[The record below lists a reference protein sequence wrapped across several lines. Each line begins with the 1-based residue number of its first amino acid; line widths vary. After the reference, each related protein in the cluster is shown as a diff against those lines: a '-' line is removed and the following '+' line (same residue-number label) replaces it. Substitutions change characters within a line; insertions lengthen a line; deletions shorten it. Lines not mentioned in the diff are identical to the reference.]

1 MKARHAAQIRAGI
14 LLARRPPMEVAWALT
29 YTRYTGLTFRA
40 YRREDA
46 SIHRKGLHPNARCWQ
61 PPARVPERLH

>member
-14 LLARRPPMEVAWALT
+14 LLARQPPMAVAWALT

-40 YRREDA
+40 YRWEDA
-46 SIHRKGLHPNARCWQ
+46 KRFLRLQDPYGPMVEE
-61 PPARVPERLH
+61 RVVVPHGT

>member
-1 MKARHAAQIRAGI
+1 MKTRHAAQIRAGI
-14 LLARRPPMEVAWALT
+14 LLARQPPLTVAWALT

-46 SIHRKGLHPNARCWQ
+46 KLFLRLRGPHEPMKRTREA
-61 PPARVPERLH
+61 VPHGT